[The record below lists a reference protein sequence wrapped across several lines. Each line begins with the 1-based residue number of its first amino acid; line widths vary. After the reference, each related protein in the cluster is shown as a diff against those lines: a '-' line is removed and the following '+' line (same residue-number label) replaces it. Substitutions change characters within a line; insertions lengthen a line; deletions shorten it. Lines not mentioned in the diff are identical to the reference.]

1 MNIGEAAFSETMT
14 AVERPECPQS
24 GEAGAAADMAGTTNI
39 FSTKEDFIA
48 MLETGRTFELSR

>member
-1 MNIGEAAFSETMT
+1 MNIGEAALSKTMT

-24 GEAGAAADMAGTTNI
+24 GKAGLAYDMASTTNA
-39 FSTKEDFIA
+39 FSAKENFIA

>member
-1 MNIGEAAFSETMT
+1 MNISEAASSETMT

-24 GEAGAAADMAGTTNI
+24 GEAGAAADMAGTTNV
-39 FSTKEDFIA
+39 FSAKENFIA